1 MNGLGRTF
9 LIYGASRGLGKAI
22 VNLVPEAQD
31 KVYGV
36 SRTIP
41 KNNAQLNWIC
51 ADLAAPED
59 AVEKVKV
66 AVKDE
71 KIDVLIYNVGIW
83 ENNAFTENY
92 KFEEVSS
99 AELSTI
105 LNTNIN
111 TCIQSLQSLIENL
124 KLSDNAKVILIGST
138 WGVDNHNGKELV
150 FSATKYALRGIA

>member
-41 KNNAQLNWIC
+41 KNNDQVNWIC
-51 ADLAAPED
+51 ADLSAPED
-59 AVEKVKV
+59 AVEKVKE

-83 ENNAFTENY
+83 ENNAFTEHYNF
-92 KFEEVSS
+92 KEG
-99 AELSTI
+99 
-105 LNTNIN
+105 
-111 TCIQSLQSLIENL
+111 QS
-124 KLSDNAKVILIGST
+124 KT
-138 WGVDNHNGKELV
+138 
-150 FSATKYALRGIA
+150 

>member
-36 SRTIP
+36 SRSIP

-51 ADLAAPED
+51 ADLSTPEE
-59 AVEKVKV
+59 AVDKVKK

-92 KFEEVSS
+92 NFKEVSS
-99 AELSTI
+99 AEIT
-105 LNTNIN
+105 
-111 TCIQSLQSLIENL
+111 
-124 KLSDNAKVILIGST
+124 
-138 WGVDNHNGKELV
+138 
-150 FSATKYALRGIA
+150 ALF